1 MEARFETADSAQIQ
15 RKKIEEQGAVR
26 FRGEGHHFALLVLA
40 GVVVDPLQVGG
51 FSAQTW
57 TVVNELAINFA
68 RRKIDER
75 HLILTRVRPQ
85 TYSIRGAS
93 RPAFRLSLSDDASLT
108 YSLRENA
115 LISMLFFRS
124 VRPGGNLFTFWPSG
138 FHSLTAPF
146 CSATIRFMAKARKA
160 SSGSA
165 GQSKNAAHSHSNQ
178 QKKKNL
184 PPPPPPQRGG
194 VELVDPRVQAQL
206 KIYDEALAL
215 FHQQKF
221 ARAKQELEKVLEGPS
236 QGLADR
242 ARMHLR
248 IAEQR
253 MKPSAEQNPRT
264 ADEHY
269 QRGVAMMNIG
279 RWDDARES
287 LLKARK
293 ASPKSDYIHYALA
306 ALDCLTGEAD
316 SALANL
322 KVAIELRAENRFHAR
337 NDEDF
342 AFLQEDPRFTELLYP
357 EKDGTAG

>member
-1 MEARFETADSAQIQ
+1 MD
-15 RKKIEEQGAVR
+15 
-26 FRGEGHHFALLVLA
+26 L
-40 GVVVDPLQVGG
+40 
-51 FSAQTW
+51 
-57 TVVNELAINFA
+57 
-68 RRKIDER
+68 R
-75 HLILTRVRPQ
+75 HPKM
-85 TYSIRGAS
+85 
-93 RPAFRLSLSDDASLT
+93 ASLT
-108 YSLRENA
+108 ECGG
-115 LISMLFFRS
+115 S
-124 VRPGGNLFTFWPSG
+124 V
-138 FHSLTAPF
+138 
-146 CSATIRFMAKARKA
+146 TIRDMAKARKA
-160 SSGSA
+160 ASGA
-165 GQSKNAAHSHSNQ
+165 TGQGKSGAHGHSNTK
-178 QKKKNL
+178 KKKNL

-206 KIYDEALAL
+206 KIYDEALSL

-253 MKPSAEQNPRT
+253 MKPNAEQNPRT

-269 QRGVAMMNIG
+269 QRGVGMMNIG

-322 KVAIELRAENRFHAR
+322 KVAIELRGENRYHAR

-342 AFLQEDPRFTELLYP
+342 AFLQADPRFTELLYP